1 MFSWELR
8 DWKEFSSGHIRRWS
22 TARRNEVGRLFSY
35 RCAVSEKQWSGWS
48 KNSISYVM
56 NVSLCK
62 DINIYEH
69 ELELDGTCLFI
80 ILIFFFKLF
89 FGFLLNN
96 LIAVLN
102 IHILTNRISLML
114 KSIKVSS
121 SGNSIHTHIFKQ
133 SNGQK
138 MVFLHQQSDF
148 QIATNW
154 KHGIYVHDPRV
165 LKKWGNWTRGRTK
178 EEM

>member
-1 MFSWELR
+1 MFSASVCLFSLSIKIIKMFSWELR
-8 DWKEFSSGHIRRWS
+8 DWKEFSSGHTRRWS

-35 RCAVSEKQWSGWS
+35 RCVVSEKQWSGWS

-62 DINIYEH
+62 DINIYQH

-114 KSIKVSS
+114 KPIKVSS
-121 SGNSIHTHIFKQ
+121 SGNSYMIF
-133 SNGQK
+133 SNSLMDRK
-138 MVFLHQQSDF
+138 
-148 QIATNW
+148 
-154 KHGIYVHDPRV
+154 
-165 LKKWGNWTRGRTK
+165 
-178 EEM
+178 